1 MSRHRPSRFRLTFA
15 GITAAVIFSTVTGC
29 SDGISEADVAF
40 VSAETPSQFESLRM
54 YSAAP
59 PSGNAH
65 LPGRLHQGCMAIIR
79 SQGRDVRETVILED
93 DPGASFDLDVART
106 FSGWHVTSD
115 GLAPPSADSI
125 AFRTQFTNCV
135 SAVQDKY
142 AAEPEKAP
150 FE

>member
-1 MSRHRPSRFRLTFA
+1 
-15 GITAAVIFSTVTGC
+15 
-29 SDGISEADVAF
+29 
-40 VSAETPSQFESLRM
+40 
-54 YSAAP
+54 
-59 PSGNAH
+59 
-65 LPGRLHQGCMAIIR
+65 MAIIR